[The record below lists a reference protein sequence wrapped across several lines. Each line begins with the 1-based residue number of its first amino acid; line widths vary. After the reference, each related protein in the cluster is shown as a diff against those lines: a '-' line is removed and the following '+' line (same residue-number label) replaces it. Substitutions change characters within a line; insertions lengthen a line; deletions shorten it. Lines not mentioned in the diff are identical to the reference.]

1 MRGWSPRYRRL
12 LALGLAGLVV
22 SGMGAGRAGAEDLK
36 QKLEQL
42 RQEQQQLHQDMKK
55 AQGDLKDLEQQVAA
69 AEQEWRQ
76 ALAEARKAQALLA
89 EREQQRAKAEA
100 DLQAVTEELRRVE
113 AELDRQEQALG
124 TRVRALYIDGQVDFL
139 EVLFSAT
146 SFADFLTRFDLLQSV
161 ARQDARLVSE
171 LQATRRTVEA
181 KRAEAQALRDHL
193 AALEAEARRQKELA
207 DLKVADAEQ
216 KRRQVEIAKRELQ
229 AALDDL
235 EAQSRKIEKQI
246 REVEQQL
253 ARQRNGG
260 LAMRFPVDRV
270 LVTDNYGERWH
281 PILGGYRMHWGVDFA
296 VDHGANVYAAESGTV
311 IAAGWQGSYGYAV
324 IIYHGDIPGR
334 GSVSTLYAHNSQ
346 LLVKPGDEVAQG
358 QVIAKAGSTGW
369 STGPHVHFE
378 VRVNGKAVNPWDFL
392 PR

>member
-1 MRGWSPRYRRL
+1 MCRRSPRGRRL
-12 LALGLAGLVV
+12 LALALAGLVV
-22 SGMGAGRAGAEDLK
+22 TGLGAGRAEAEDLK

-42 RQEQQQLHQDMKK
+42 RQQQQQLYQDMKK
-55 AQGDLKDLEQQVAA
+55 AQGDLKALEQQAA
-69 AEQEWRQ
+69 DAEQAWRQ
-76 ALAEARKAQALLA
+76 ALAEAREAQARLA
-89 EREQQRAKAEA
+89 ERERQLAEA
-100 DLQAVTEELRRVE
+100 EAQLQAVTAELQQVE
-113 AELDRQEQALG
+113 AKLDRQQAALG

-146 SFADFLTRFDLLQSV
+146 SFTDFLTRFELLQSV
-161 ARQDARLVSE
+161 ARQDARLVAE
-171 LQATRRTVEA
+171 LQATRRIVEE
-181 KRAEAQALRDHL
+181 KRAQAQALRDHR

-207 DLKVADAEQ
+207 DLKAAQAEQ
-216 KRRQVEIAKRELQ
+216 NRRQMEMAKRMLQ

-235 EAQSRKIEKQI
+235 EAQNRNIEKQI
-246 REVEQQL
+246 REVELQL

-270 LVTDNYGERWH
+270 RVTDNYGERWH

-296 VDHGANVYAAESGTV
+296 ANYGDNVYAAESGTV

-334 GSVSTLYAHNSQ
+334 GSISTLYAHNSQ
-346 LLVKPGDEVAQG
+346 LLVKPGDEVVQG